1 MRALVSRHITPRTA
15 IGLGLLVLVVSFIG
29 GRTKSETH
37 AHAAPAV
44 QRAAPAMQVAEALDP
59 AKLRRHAKNDAVGD
73 LFPAPVVRQPPN
85 DMPPLQSVAA
95 AAAPTA
101 PPLPFRYLGKAV
113 EGGAVTLFVARGEEH
128 YSARAGDRIGRDYRV
143 ERVTDQAAVFTYL
156 PLRARQSLAL
166 PSSEPIVLE

>member
-1 MRALVSRHITPRTA
+1 MRALFSRHITPRTA

-37 AHAAPAV
+37 AHAAPAA
-44 QRAAPAMQVAEALDP
+44 QRVAPVMQVAEALDP
-59 AKLRRHAKNDAVGD
+59 ARLRRQAKNDAVGD
-73 LFPAPVVRQPPN
+73 LFPAPVVAQPQN
-85 DMPPLQSVAA
+85 DLPPVQSVAA
-95 AAAPTA
+95 AAPIA
-101 PPLPFRYLGKAV
+101 PPLPFRYLGKAL

-143 ERVTDQAAVFTYL
+143 ERVTDKAAVFTYL